1 MPFDGTQLNET
12 AAHLLRAKQYIEE
25 HGWCS
30 EGPFLGQTVC
40 MVQALGHTLTFA
52 GPMFRGKSALFHLG
66 HAIGCSP
73 SYIDGHSVGKW
84 NDTPGRTLDEVYAA
98 FDRAIAL
105 AMDGGV

>member
-25 HGWCS
+25 HGWCPAGQ
-30 EGPFLGQTVC
+30 GPFLGQTVC
-40 MVQALGHTLTFA
+40 MVQALGRTSA
-52 GPMFRGKSALFHLG
+52 GPVFRLPALFHLG
-66 HAIGCSP
+66 HAIGCP
-73 SYIDGHSVGKW
+73 ASYIDGHSVGVW

-105 AMDGGV
+105 ALGDGV